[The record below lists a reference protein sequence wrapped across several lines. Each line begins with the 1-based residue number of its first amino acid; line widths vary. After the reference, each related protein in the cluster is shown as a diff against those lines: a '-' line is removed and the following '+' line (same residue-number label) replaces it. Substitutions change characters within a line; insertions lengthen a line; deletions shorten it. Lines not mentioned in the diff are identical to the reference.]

1 MDFITDLVKEQGIT
15 TMIFDMKNEMEY
27 LENELY
33 LKQIVMNSKIQELLN
48 ECNYIQEHLDI
59 TNHHIQNII
68 ISFNIIAANH
78 TEFDDIFEISINDVM
93 DEDDFNLQTYYN
105 FLTYR
110 QNTLQDDIWYIE
122 NDNKII
128 LENNIIF
135 EEDDITN
142 FNIDCDSN
150 IVFIEYKEQE
160 YEIEL

>member
-68 ISFNIIAANH
+68 MSYNIIATNH

-110 QNTLQDDIWYIE
+110 KNTLQDDIWYIE